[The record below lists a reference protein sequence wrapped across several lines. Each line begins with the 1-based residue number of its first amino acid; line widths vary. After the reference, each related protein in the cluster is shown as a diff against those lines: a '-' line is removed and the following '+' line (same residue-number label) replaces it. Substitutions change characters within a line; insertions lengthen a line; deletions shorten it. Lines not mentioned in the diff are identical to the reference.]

1 MYETM
6 LNKARKSREETMLG
20 DERRDSNPIEDK
32 DNTAATTATRVD
44 RVWAR
49 TGSKGTAC
57 PAWSASG
64 HLSLEGAVR
73 SMGVA
78 VTAVA
83 TLCRRL
89 VDARGRGH
97 GGGSGGR
104 VEGRDGV
111 RG

>member
-1 MYETM
+1 MT
-6 LNKARKSREETMLG
+6 NEE
-20 DERRDSNPIEDK
+20 R
-32 DNTAATTATRVD
+32 ATRLRTRTTQQRQQQRESTGCGRGQAAKAQ
-44 RVWAR
+44 RVLHR
-49 TGSKGTAC
+49 C
-57 PAWSASG
+57 ASG

-78 VTAVA
+78 VAAVA

-104 VEGRDGV
+104 VEGRDGG